1 MKYVLFMQIRCF
13 FTLKTVCDYN
23 FSTLLFACRK
33 YEKTVVVFGN
43 NTPFHLLFSLNMN

>member
-33 YEKTVVVFGN
+33 NEKSGVVFGN
-43 NTPFHLLFSLNMN
+43 NTPFLLLFSLNMN

>member
-23 FSTLLFACRK
+23 FSTLLLASRK
-33 YEKTVVVFGN
+33 NEKSVVVFGN
-43 NTPFHLLFSLNMN
+43 NTPFLLLFSLNMN